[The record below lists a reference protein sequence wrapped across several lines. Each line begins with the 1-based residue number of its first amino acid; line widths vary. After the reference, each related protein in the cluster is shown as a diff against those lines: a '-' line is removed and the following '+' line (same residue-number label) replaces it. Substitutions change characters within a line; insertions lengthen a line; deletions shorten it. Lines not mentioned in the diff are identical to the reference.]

1 MQMPH
6 RGQQMPRPAQGPGG
20 GGGGGL
26 TPGSSE
32 ALGRAREIQP
42 RSTSDLARN
51 SDSHAAAI
59 MSQARELIDS
69 VKRRRERE
77 SGGGDFNGVVV
88 KVEGQP
94 AKVSR
99 PSEPARSGAGPADQ
113 GLAEGAAAGGGGG
126 DVQFGGSRSREARA
140 SSPLCCTS
148 ATSRHPLG
156 HISGTTR
163 LLVGDLSA
171 TARRLPLGCLPA
183 LLACARPLCRSA
195 TPNCAPRRSTW
206 TTTRRAAPLEAPPSR
221 TTRRPLARCGG
232 CRAVSRSG
240 TTRTASWPWARS
252 RDSCVY
258 LCPLRYLR
266 QGAGAR
272 TETGS
277 GTPPCYIGVAN
288 GCVRGTSG
296 GACPAPRP
304 SCVKR
309 RPTHLSK
316 HSRSHLCCSAHKNT
330 IEK

>member
-140 SSPLCCTS
+140 SSPLCRTS

-156 HISGTTR
+156 QISGTTR
-163 LLVGDLSA
+163 HLSATSRRPLGDLSA
-171 TARRLPLGCLPA
+171 PSSRLPSSLTR
-183 LLACARPLCRSA
+183 RPLCRSA

-221 TTRRPLARCGG
+221 TTRRPLAWCGG

-252 RDSCVY
+252 RDSCVFVSVE
-258 LCPLRYLR
+258 RYLR
-266 QGAGAR
+266 QGRAQKLGV
-272 TETGS
+272 GP
-277 GTPPCYIGVAN
+277 PPCYIGVAN
-288 GCVRGTSG
+288 GCVRGTSV
-296 GACPAPRP
+296 GACPGRQAAPKP
-304 SCVKR
+304 ISQD
-309 RPTHLSK
+309 LS
-316 HSRSHLCCSAHKNT
+316 SAHKAGVVARRSRT
-330 IEK
+330 F

>member
-1 MQMPH
+1 MMQQQQMLMMQQMRGGGMQGGGMQSGGGPMQMPH
-6 RGQQMPRPAQGPGG
+6 RGQQMPRPAQCPGG

-126 DVQFGGSRSREARA
+126 DVQFGGSRSREERDAQLRA
-140 SSPLCCTS
+140 AAIDVDNDAQSCS
-148 ATSRHPLG
+148 AGGAAEPHHPPP
-156 HISGTTR
+156 
-163 LLVGDLSA
+163 VGQV
-171 TARRLPLGCLPA
+171 RRLPSGVSFGDDEDG
-183 LLACARPLCRSA
+183 LLALGQES
-195 TPNCAPRRSTW
+195 
-206 TTTRRAAPLEAPPSR
+206 
-221 TTRRPLARCGG
+221 
-232 CRAVSRSG
+232 
-240 TTRTASWPWARS
+240 
-252 RDSCVY
+252 
-258 LCPLRYLR
+258 
-266 QGAGAR
+266 
-272 TETGS
+272 
-277 GTPPCYIGVAN
+277 
-288 GCVRGTSG
+288 
-296 GACPAPRP
+296 
-304 SCVKR
+304 
-309 RPTHLSK
+309 
-316 HSRSHLCCSAHKNT
+316 
-330 IEK
+330 